1 MSFHVHVWL
10 LLLLIPAVLPV
21 LCCAARGALTEIQ
34 NVSTLPSGQAVET
47 RFAAAEIAVHP
58 SGKFLYGST
67 RGHNTIA
74 VFNIDEQTGKL
85 TWAEE
90 VPSGGKTPRHFGLDP
105 SGRFLLAANQ
115 NSDSVVIFSI
125 DSKTGRLAATG
136 RSLDIGSPVCVMCV
150 PVR

>member
-1 MSFHVHVWL
+1 MRFHVHVWL

-74 VFNIDEQTGKL
+74 VFNID
-85 TWAEE
+85 
-90 VPSGGKTPRHFGLDP
+90 
-105 SGRFLLAANQ
+105 
-115 NSDSVVIFSI
+115 
-125 DSKTGRLAATG
+125 SKTGRLAATG